1 VTDSQI
7 SQAEL
12 RALLEAL
19 DRAVQRLF
27 LAIAKLAEQIGLVQR
42 QLRQA
47 VQAIAGQAEDES

>member
-1 VTDSQI
+1 MTDNQI

-19 DRAVQRLF
+19 DRADQRLF
-27 LAIAKLAEQIGLVQR
+27 LAIGNLAEQIGLVQR

-47 VQAIAGQAEDES
+47 VQAIAGQVEDDS